1 MTKIIRKCRILI
13 VTMLFMLSF
22 ESLVYGDS
30 RTDQVDAL
38 FEKWD
43 KTDTPGCALGV
54 IQDGEFVYK
63 RGYGMA
69 NLEHAIPNS
78 PATVFRTGSV
88 SKQFTAMSVVLAD
101 AKGKLSLDDD
111 LRKHLPEM
119 PQYETTVTIRH
130 LIHHTSGIRDYLVLM
145 ALAGKRDEDYYTNEE
160 VMEALA
166 RLENLNFTPGSEYL
180 YSNAGY
186 WLLSQIIA
194 RATGQTLRQWA
205 EEEMFQPLGMKN
217 THFHDDPRMIVQHRA
232 SGYRPREEGGFEIDM
247 TPLEMVGDG
256 GVFTSIDDL
265 LEWDGNFDRKTLGG
279 KDVMAEMLTPGR
291 FNNGEAQDYAGG
303 LRVSHYRGLPIVEH
317 GGAFVGFRA
326 GMVRFPEQD
335 FSAYCLCNVS
345 EAEPTELIHRIADI
359 YLDGH
364 FQDEDMQ
371 TVSLPEDILQQWT
384 GAYWDAGTSQLLEIK
399 LEEGRLQI
407 VSEGQPLPLLP
418 LSETRFITDRK
429 QAKVDLQFHEG
440 RDRQPLRMEV
450 QSEGQRPF
458 EYERVQPAE
467 PSADELED
475 YVGSFFCRE
484 LDAIYDVK
492 VDERAKLV
500 VDFAHFP
507 EQTLEPIFNGAF
519 QHEFGNLVFERSGD
533 GTVSGFRLSAG
544 RARNFVFVRR
554 KSGSDPS

>member
-1 MTKIIRKCRILI
+1 MTRNIRKYRILV
-13 VTMLFMLSF
+13 VTMLITLSF
-22 ESLVYGDS
+22 EFLVYGDS

-69 NLEHAIPNS
+69 NLEHGVPNS
-78 PATVFRTGSV
+78 PSTVFRTGSV

-101 AKGKLSLDDD
+101 AEGKLSLDDD
-111 LRKHLPEM
+111 IRKHLPEM
-119 PQYETTVTIRH
+119 PQYEKTVTIRH

-145 ALAGKRDEDYYTNEE
+145 MLAGRREEDYYTNEE

-186 WLLSQIIA
+186 WLLSQIIE

-205 EEEMFQPLGMKN
+205 EEEMFKPLEMKN
-217 THFHDDPRMIVQHRA
+217 THFHDDPRMIVKNRA
-232 SGYRPREEGGFEIDM
+232 SGYRPKDDGGFEIDM

-265 LEWDGNFDRKTLGG
+265 LEWDANFDRKTLGG
-279 KDVMAEMLTPGR
+279 EDVMTEMLTPGR
-291 FNNGEAQDYAGG
+291 FNNGKAQDYASG
-303 LRVSHYRGLPIVEH
+303 LRVSDYRGVPIVEH

-326 GMVRFPEQD
+326 GMMRFPEQD

-345 EAEPTELIHRIADI
+345 EAEPTELLLGIADI

-364 FQDEDMQ
+364 FQDEVIQ
-371 TVSLPEDILQQWT
+371 AVSLPEGILEKWVGT
-384 GAYWDAGTSQLLEIK
+384 YWDDGSSQLLEIH
-399 LEEGRLQI
+399 LD
-407 VSEGQPLPLLP
+407 EGQLQVLTGGRPLPLVP

-429 QAKVDLQFHEG
+429 QDKVEFQFHEG
-440 RDRQPLRMEV
+440 RDGKLPRMEV
-450 QSEGQRPF
+450 RSEGQRPF
-458 EYERVQPAE
+458 EYERVQPSE
-467 PSADELED
+467 PSADELGN

-484 LDAIYDVK
+484 LDATYHVK
-492 VDERAKLV
+492 VSKDSTKLV

-507 EQTLEPIFNGAF
+507 EQTLEPVFPDAF
-519 QHEFGNLVFERSGD
+519 RYEYGNAVFEKSEAGRI
-533 GTVSGFRLSAG
+533 TGFRLSAG
-544 RARNFVFVRR
+544 RARNFVFVRAD
-554 KSGSDPS
+554 STAQ